1 MSKNVTIYTGTFTK
15 INGEKR
21 TMSFIRKG
29 DLPSSMVNE
38 DTIKNLED
46 RTGSEVVFDTEN
58 RQFRQ
63 FNWNTVQGDVTE
75 TSSTFTFQQRSVF
88 RKFPIKKLLFFFL
101 DSNK

>member
-21 TMSFIRKG
+21 TMKFIRKG

-38 DTIKNLED
+38 STIKNLED

-75 TSSTFTFQQRSVF
+75 TSSTFTF
-88 RKFPIKKLLFFFL
+88 
-101 DSNK
+101 

>member
-21 TMSFIRKG
+21 TMKFIRKG

-38 DTIKNLED
+38 NTIKDLEG

-75 TSSTFTFQQRSVF
+75 NNSTFTF
-88 RKFPIKKLLFFFL
+88 
-101 DSNK
+101 